1 MGLFISYVR
10 NRFKVDLVV
19 MPKIVDHEARR
30 EELAAAVWRL
40 ASREG
45 LDALTMRAVA
55 AEAGWSTG
63 ALAHY
68 FADKEELLLFAF
80 ETVADRVGKR
90 IVKAAEHTRDP
101 LELLRAQL
109 VEGLPIDAERRAEV
123 RVWFA
128 FLGLAETR
136 PRLAKAGREAYRLW
150 RDRVAKTLSAA
161 QRQGLVGDSLDPQS
175 EGAALVALVD
185 GLAIQATFDQR
196 ALSRERQLGLVDDR
210 LARLAV
216 ASAR

>member
-1 MGLFISYVR
+1 
-10 NRFKVDLVV
+10 

-30 EELAAAVWRL
+30 AELAAAVWRL

-45 LDALTMRAVA
+45 LGAVTLRGVA

-68 FADKEELLLFAF
+68 FADKEELLVFAF
-80 ETVADRVGKR
+80 ETVADRVGRR
-90 IVKAAEHTRDP
+90 IVRAAEHARDP

-136 PRLAKAGREAYRLW
+136 PRLTKVGREAYRVW
-150 RDRVAKTLSAA
+150 RDRVAKTLAA
-161 QRQGLVGDSLDPQS
+161 GQRQDLVDGSIDPGR
-175 EGAALVALVD
+175 EAAALIALVD
-185 GLAIQATFDQR
+185 GLAIQASFDPR
-196 ALSRERQLGLVDDR
+196 ALGAERQLQVLDDR

>member
-1 MGLFISYVR
+1 
-10 NRFKVDLVV
+10 
-19 MPKIVDHEARR
+19 MPKVVDHAERR
-30 EELAAAVWRL
+30 AELASAVWRL

-45 LDALTMRAVA
+45 LDAVTMRGVA

-63 ALAHY
+63 AVAHY
-68 FADKEELLLFAF
+68 FEDKEQLLLFAF
-80 ETVADRVGKR
+80 ETVADRVGRR

-109 VEGLPIDAERRAEV
+109 VEGLPIDSERRAEV

-136 PRLAKAGREAYRLW
+136 PALAKAGRDAYRLW
-150 RDRVAKTLSAA
+150 RQRVGKTLAGA
-161 QRQGLVGDSLDPQS
+161 KRQGLVDDSIDA
-175 EGAALVALVD
+175 EREAAALIALVD
-185 GLAIQATFDQR
+185 GLAIQASFDPR
-196 ALSRERQLGLVDDR
+196 AVSAGRQLELLDDR
-210 LARLAV
+210 LARLAI

>member
-1 MGLFISYVR
+1 
-10 NRFKVDLVV
+10 

-30 EELAAAVWRL
+30 AELAAAVWRL

-45 LDALTMRAVA
+45 LDAVTIRRVA

-68 FADKEELLLFAF
+68 FDDKEELLLFAF
-80 ETVADRVGKR
+80 ETVADRVGRR
-90 IVKAAEHTRDP
+90 IVRAAEHARDP
-101 LELLRAQL
+101 LELVRTQL
-109 VEGLPIDAERRAEV
+109 VEGLPIDTERRAEV

-136 PRLAKAGREAYRLW
+136 PRLAKAGRDAYRLW
-150 RDRVAKTLSAA
+150 RGRVAKTLATA
-161 QRQGLVGDSLDPQS
+161 QRHGLLDDSIDVES
-175 EGAALVALVD
+175 EAAALIALVD
-185 GLAIQATFDQR
+185 GIAIQATFDPR
-196 ALSRERQLGLVDDR
+196 SVSAERQLEILDDR
-210 LARLAV
+210 LARLAI

>member
-1 MGLFISYVR
+1 
-10 NRFKVDLVV
+10 
-19 MPKIVDHEARR
+19 MPKIVDHEERR

-45 LDALTMRAVA
+45 LDAVTMRRVA

-68 FADKEELLLFAF
+68 FDDKEELLVFAF
-80 ETVADRVGKR
+80 QTVADRVGRR

-101 LELLRAQL
+101 LELVRTQL
-109 VEGLPIDAERRAEV
+109 VEGLAVDSERRAEV

-128 FLGLAETR
+128 FLGLAECH
-136 PRLAKAGREAYRLW
+136 PQLAKAGRDAYRLW
-150 RDRVAKTLSAA
+150 RKRVAKTLVAA
-161 QRQGLVGDSLDPQS
+161 QRHGLVDESIDPDR
-175 EGAALVALVD
+175 EAAALIALVD
-185 GLAIQATFDQR
+185 GLAIQATFDPR
-196 ALSRERQLGLVDDR
+196 AVSTERQLEILDDR
-210 LARLAV
+210 LDRLAI

>member
-1 MGLFISYVR
+1 
-10 NRFKVDLVV
+10 

-30 EELAAAVWRL
+30 AELAAAVWRL
-40 ASREG
+40 ACSQG
-45 LDALTMRAVA
+45 LDAVTMRAVA

-68 FADKEELLLFAF
+68 FADKEELLVFAF
-80 ETVADRVGKR
+80 ETVADRVGQR
-90 IVKAAEHTRDP
+90 IVKAAEHAQDP
-101 LELLRAQL
+101 LELVRTQL
-109 VEGLPIDAERRAEV
+109 VEGLAIDAERRAEV

-136 PRLAKAGREAYRLW
+136 PRLAKAGRDAYRLW

-161 QRQGLVGDSLDPQS
+161 QRQGLVDESIDPAS
-175 EGAALVALVD
+175 EAAALIALVD
-185 GLAIQATFDQR
+185 GLAIQASFDQR
-196 ALSRERQLGLVDDR
+196 ALSGERQLRILDDR
-210 LARLAV
+210 LARLAI

>member
-1 MGLFISYVR
+1 
-10 NRFKVDLVV
+10 

-30 EELAAAVWRL
+30 AELAAAVWRL

-45 LDALTMRAVA
+45 LDALTMRRVA

-68 FADKEELLLFAF
+68 FADKEELLVFAF
-80 ETVADRVGKR
+80 ETVADRVGRR
-90 IVKAAEHTRDP
+90 IVKAAERTRDP
-101 LELLRAQL
+101 LELIRVQL
-109 VEGLPIDAERRAEV
+109 VEGLAIDSDRRAEV

-136 PRLAKAGREAYRLW
+136 PQLAKAGRDAYRLW
-150 RDRVAKTLSAA
+150 RDRVAKTLASA
-161 QRQGLVGDSLDPQS
+161 QRQDLVDDSVDAEL
-175 EGAALVALVD
+175 EAAALIALVD
-185 GLAIQATFDQR
+185 GLASQATFDPR
-196 ALSRERQLGLVDDR
+196 AVSAERQVEILDDR
-210 LARLAV
+210 LSRLAI

>member
-1 MGLFISYVR
+1 
-10 NRFKVDLVV
+10 

-30 EELAAAVWRL
+30 AELAAAVWRL

-45 LDALTMRAVA
+45 LGAVTLRGVA

-68 FADKEELLLFAF
+68 FADKEELLVFAF
-80 ETVADRVGKR
+80 ETVADRVGRR
-90 IVKAAEHTRDP
+90 IVRAAEHARDP

-136 PRLAKAGREAYRLW
+136 PRLTKAACGVTAW
-150 RDRVAKTLSAA
+150 RRRS
-161 QRQGLVGDSLDPQS
+161 PP
-175 EGAALVALVD
+175 
-185 GLAIQATFDQR
+185 
-196 ALSRERQLGLVDDR
+196 
-210 LARLAV
+210 
-216 ASAR
+216 ASARISWTGRSIRAARPRL

>member
-1 MGLFISYVR
+1 
-10 NRFKVDLVV
+10 
-19 MPKIVDHEARR
+19 MPKIVDHEERR

-45 LDALTMRAVA
+45 LDAVTMRRVA

-68 FADKEELLLFAF
+68 FDDKEELLVFAF
-80 ETVADRVGKR
+80 QTVADRVGRR

-101 LELLRAQL
+101 LELVRTQL
-109 VEGLPIDAERRAEV
+109 VEGLAVDLERRAEV

-128 FLGLAETR
+128 FLGLAECH
-136 PRLAKAGREAYRLW
+136 PQLAKAGRDAYRLW
-150 RDRVAKTLSAA
+150 RKRVAKTLVAA
-161 QRQGLVGDSLDPQS
+161 QRHGLVDESIDPDR
-175 EGAALVALVD
+175 EAAALIALVD
-185 GLAIQATFDQR
+185 GLAIQATFDPR
-196 ALSRERQLGLVDDR
+196 AVSTERQLEILDDR
-210 LARLAV
+210 LDRLAI

>member
-1 MGLFISYVR
+1 
-10 NRFKVDLVV
+10 

-30 EELAAAVWRL
+30 AELAAAVWRL

-45 LDALTMRAVA
+45 LDAVTIRRVA

-68 FADKEELLLFAF
+68 FDDKEELLLFAF
-80 ETVADRVGKR
+80 ETVADRVGRR
-90 IVKAAEHTRDP
+90 IVKAAERARGP
-101 LELLRAQL
+101 LELVRTQL
-109 VEGLPIDAERRAEV
+109 VEGLPIDTERRAEV

-136 PRLAKAGREAYRLW
+136 PRLAKAGRDAYRLW
-150 RDRVAKTLSAA
+150 RERVAKTLAAA
-161 QRQGLVGDSLDPQS
+161 QRGGLLDDSTDV
-175 EGAALVALVD
+175 EREAAALIALVD
-185 GLAIQATFDQR
+185 GIAIQATFDPR
-196 ALSRERQLGLVDDR
+196 SVSAERQLEILDDR
-210 LARLAV
+210 LARLAI

>member
-1 MGLFISYVR
+1 MR
-10 NRFKVDLVV
+10 
-19 MPKIVDHEARR
+19 MPKIVDHDARR
-30 EELAAAVWRL
+30 AELAAAVWRL

-45 LDALTMRAVA
+45 LDAVTMRRVA

-68 FADKEELLLFAF
+68 FDDKEELLLFAF
-80 ETVADRVGKR
+80 ETVADRVGR
-90 IVKAAEHTRDP
+90 SIVKAAERARDP
-101 LELLRAQL
+101 LELVRTQL

-136 PRLAKAGREAYRLW
+136 PRLAKAGRDAYRLW
-150 RDRVAKTLSAA
+150 RERVAKTLAAA
-161 QRQGLVGDSLDPQS
+161 QRQGLLDDSI
-175 EGAALVALVD
+175 EVEREATALIALVD
-185 GLAIQATFDQR
+185 GIAIQATFDPR
-196 ALSRERQLGLVDDR
+196 SVGAERQLEILADR
-210 LARLAV
+210 LARLAI